1 MRGSHGPRPPG
12 WPWSPRRRFT
22 SLTPLETRW
31 KVSPTGGTDPLL
43 LFPQNPSSAK
53 PRCYRILQKLPAA
66 STRFCQGEEKR
77 KKRRGRSENLGRYP
91 LALPMTLCL
100 TCNQNNSNPVTVCI
114 SAKFLNFSSRQQ
126 ALGMTGC
133 LSDSS
138 GMCQSPSSEATGK
151 LNASEQGHSYTFPLR
166 TQSSIRAPHP
176 CRGICRPGVHA
187 EGSGVVPV
195 APLAGSLQPGACW
208 ALVSARM

>member
-1 MRGSHGPRPPG
+1 
-12 WPWSPRRRFT
+12 
-22 SLTPLETRW
+22 
-31 KVSPTGGTDPLL
+31 
-43 LFPQNPSSAK
+43 
-53 PRCYRILQKLPAA
+53 
-66 STRFCQGEEKR
+66 
-77 KKRRGRSENLGRYP
+77 
-91 LALPMTLCL
+91 MTLCL

-151 LNASEQGHSYTFPLR
+151 LNASEQGHSYTFPLC

-176 CRGICRPGVHA
+176 GRGICRPRVHE
-187 EGSGVVPV
+187 EGSRLVPTPPPPTV
-195 APLAGSLQPGACW
+195 ITPNACW
-208 ALVSARM
+208 ALVSARMEIKDQVFLLKKKPGRGRGGCVERAG

>member
-1 MRGSHGPRPPG
+1 
-12 WPWSPRRRFT
+12 
-22 SLTPLETRW
+22 
-31 KVSPTGGTDPLL
+31 
-43 LFPQNPSSAK
+43 
-53 PRCYRILQKLPAA
+53 
-66 STRFCQGEEKR
+66 
-77 KKRRGRSENLGRYP
+77 
-91 LALPMTLCL
+91 MTLCL

-151 LNASEQGHSYTFPLR
+151 LNASEQGHSYTFPLC

-176 CRGICRPGVHA
+176 GRGICRPGVHE
-187 EGSGVVPV
+187 EGSGLVPT
-195 APLAGSLQPGACW
+195 PPTPHRHHTQCLLGISQCTDGNQGPSFLIKKETRAGGCAER
-208 ALVSARM
+208 AG